1 MVGHR
6 YYNPE
11 WGRWLSP
18 DDIEYL
24 DPESINGLN
33 LYAYCNNDP
42 VNNYDPTGH
51 FPVALLI
58 GTIIGAVTGGLTG
71 AATTIASIPLML
83 GATFTIGA
91 AGDIA
96 SQMVLDGKEF
106 GDVNLIQSAWS
117 GVVNAT
123 LAIPGKALFALDSVA
138 KLTVAE
144 SVIFGT
150 LTNSPLLGM
159 GMALNTYISK
169 NCGSFTLNDMKEKY
183 DFWKKMNRRLF

>member
-1 MVGHR
+1 M
-6 YYNPE
+6 
-11 WGRWLSP
+11 
-18 DDIEYL
+18 
-24 DPESINGLN
+24 
-33 LYAYCNNDP
+33 YAYCNNDP

-58 GTIIGAVTGGLTG
+58 GTIIGAVLGGIYGGVSAAQNGQDVGKGILIGALTGGLTG

-83 GATFTIGA
+83 GATFAIGA

-123 LAIPGKALFALDSVA
+123 LAIPGKALFILDSVA

-169 NCGSFTLNDMKEKY
+169 YCGSFTLNDMKEKY
-183 DFWKKMNRRLF
+183 DFWKRMNRRLF